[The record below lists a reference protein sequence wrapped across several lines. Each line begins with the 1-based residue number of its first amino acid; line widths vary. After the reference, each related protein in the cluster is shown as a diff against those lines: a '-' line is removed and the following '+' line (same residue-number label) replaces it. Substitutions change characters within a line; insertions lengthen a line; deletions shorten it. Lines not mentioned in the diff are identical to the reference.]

1 MQHTSFYTFSE
12 RLEFEAL
19 KPEKTAL
26 KKLNEKETEFEN
38 EEFEAIKR
46 VIILAFYNFLSKVFA
61 NEPHYCQTRFY
72 RKNFSMVSL
81 MRNDQ

>member
-26 KKLNEKETEFEN
+26 KNLNEKETGNLKMKNLKPLKELLSSHFTIFYQKFSQMN
-38 EEFEAIKR
+38 R
-46 VIILAFYNFLSKVFA
+46 IIVKQDLIGKTFQWY
-61 NEPHYCQTRFY
+61 P
-72 RKNFSMVSL
+72 
-81 MRNDQ
+81 

>member
-26 KKLNEKETEFEN
+26 KNLNEKETEFEN
-38 EEFEAIKR
+38 QEFEAIKR
-46 VIILAFYNFLSKVFA
+46 VIILAFYNFL
-61 NEPHYCQTRFY
+61 
-72 RKNFSMVSL
+72 
-81 MRNDQ
+81 

>member
-26 KKLNEKETEFEN
+26 KNLTEKETGNFKMKNLKPLKELLSSHFTIFYQKFSQMN
-38 EEFEAIKR
+38 R
-46 VIILAFYNFLSKVFA
+46 IIVKQDFIGKTFQWY
-61 NEPHYCQTRFY
+61 P
-72 RKNFSMVSL
+72 
-81 MRNDQ
+81 